1 MRTIKEDHSPG
12 HAIRLLSQ
20 RAPITRVAK
29 TANTSGSFVFFYF
42 VRCFYWQTTI
52 GYGVLY
58 TYCSDTRG
66 GIKISVMVRA

>member
-29 TANTSGSFVFFYF
+29 TANTSGSFVFFILF
-42 VRCFYWQTTI
+42 VVFI
-52 GYGVLY
+52 GKQPLVMACY
-58 TYCSDTRG
+58 THTVQIRG
-66 GIKISVMVRA
+66 EA